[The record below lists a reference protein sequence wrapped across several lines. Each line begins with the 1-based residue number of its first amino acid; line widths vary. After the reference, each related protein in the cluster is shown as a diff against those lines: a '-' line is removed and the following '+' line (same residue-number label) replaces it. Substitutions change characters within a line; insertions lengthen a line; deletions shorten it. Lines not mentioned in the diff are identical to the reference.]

1 MLFSSKYSTFLCAA
15 FCGALVGVLSTSAS
29 AADIKVPDRIKTA
42 GKVVFCTDVGF
53 PPWEMYDPNTQQ
65 PTGFDVDIAA
75 AVSKA
80 MGVKSEH
87 KNIGFDGLIPALM
100 ANQCDAIIS
109 GFYEKPERA
118 KVVDFANYAQ
128 TGSSVIVKATSDF
141 DAKTLKDFSGKK
153 VAVGIGTAGETTMNE
168 TNEALKAEGKDE
180 ITVVAVQTSA
190 EAFQQ
195 LAVGLVQGY
204 LGSTDQ
210 AGYYNKQQ
218 PGSVKLQGE
227 QVVALPVGIATR
239 PNDKELHEAFN
250 QAISAIKANGDY
262 ETTLKAWGF
271 EALALH

>member
-1 MLFSSKYSTFLCAA
+1 MFHSRKYSAFLCAA
-15 FCGALVGVLSTSAS
+15 FCSALLGVLTTSAS

-42 GKVVFCTDVGF
+42 GKIVFCTDVGF

-65 PTGFDVDIAA
+65 PTGFDIDIAA

-109 GFYEKPERA
+109 GFYDKPERA

-128 TGSSVIVKATSDF
+128 TGSSVIVKAASNSN
-141 DAKTLKDFSGKK
+141 AKSLKDFSGQK

-168 TNEALKAEGKDE
+168 TNEALKAEGKSE

-210 AGYYNKQQ
+210 AAYYNKQQ

-227 QVVALPVGIATR
+227 QIVALPTGIATR
-239 PNDKELHEAFN
+239 PNDKELHEAFL

-262 ETTLKAWGF
+262 DAALKTWGF